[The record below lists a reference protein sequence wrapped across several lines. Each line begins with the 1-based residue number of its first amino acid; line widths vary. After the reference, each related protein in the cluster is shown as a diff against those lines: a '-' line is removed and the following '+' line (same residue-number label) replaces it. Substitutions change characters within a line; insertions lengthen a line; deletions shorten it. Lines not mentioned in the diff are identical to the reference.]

1 MFPTCEQR
9 DTPKIRPRLQR
20 FVDAFYQP
28 FAKTA
33 LLILGKYEDISK
45 VGKGRFISDKTTKT
59 NLCG

>member
-9 DTPKIRPRLQR
+9 RSPEIRPRLHR
-20 FVDAFYQP
+20 FINAFYQP

-45 VGKGRFISDKTTKT
+45 VGKG
-59 NLCG
+59 